1 MGLILVLPLNGP
13 VLESYRFESSAY
25 TQLSCSSTV
34 QERSHSTGME
44 ESARDLAKAHEE
56 RVAALEARL
65 TDLSLSVASYDRTR
79 QEDLLAIHKLK
90 VRL

>member
-1 MGLILVLPLNGP
+1 MLVLPLSWP
-13 VLESYRFESSAY
+13 FLESYQFESSAH
-25 TQLSCSSTV
+25 TQSSFPSTA
-34 QERSHSTGME
+34 QERSRSTGIE